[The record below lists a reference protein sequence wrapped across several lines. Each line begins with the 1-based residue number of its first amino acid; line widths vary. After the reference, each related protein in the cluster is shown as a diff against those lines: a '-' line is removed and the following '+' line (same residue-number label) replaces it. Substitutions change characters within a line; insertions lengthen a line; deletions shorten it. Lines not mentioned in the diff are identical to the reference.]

1 MNSHYGVQEERQMDR
16 ELKDAMSI
24 LRSEGYAVVI
34 LTPDEL
40 EGAPASVVEHVM
52 VKRAW
57 DAISDLKPARQ
68 VRKSL
73 PE

>member
-1 MNSHYGVQEERQMDR
+1 MDR
-16 ELKDAMSI
+16 DLKDAMSI
-24 LRSEGYAVVI
+24 LRSEGYVVVI

-57 DAISDLKPARQ
+57 DAISDLKPAKKP
-68 VRKSL
+68 VR
-73 PE
+73 